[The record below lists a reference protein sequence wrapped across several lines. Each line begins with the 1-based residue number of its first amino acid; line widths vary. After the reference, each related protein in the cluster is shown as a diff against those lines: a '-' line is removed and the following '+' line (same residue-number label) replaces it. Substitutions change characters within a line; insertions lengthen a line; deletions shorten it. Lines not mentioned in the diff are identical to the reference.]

1 MKKRI
6 HILWLIAIIPAIT
19 LFFIPSSVMAESRT
33 TDAISMVDYLD
44 TVPPILMKEPFLE
57 LLGQTQEPIPYT
69 FKETVKISGHAC
81 GAVAGAWLITR
92 KALEALY
99 PSTLP
104 VRGQIKVTMPGAEDE
119 WLIGVFGQVIANI
132 TGAAPKTG
140 FPGGELGSA
149 FNRRNLMVYAKEP
162 VGTPPTKMRWV
173 FERTDTG
180 AEVAIQYDLSMIK
193 PPATPERG
201 ELGAKAARGLADAEE
216 MKDWQEY
223 WNARV
228 KFVFDNADTLPG
240 FFTVEKFR

>member
-6 HILWLIAIIPAIT
+6 QMYWLIAIIPAII
-19 LFFIPSSVMAESRT
+19 LLFIPSSVMADRRT
-33 TDAISMVDYLD
+33 DDAITMVDYLD
-44 TVPPILMKEPFLE
+44 TVPPIIMKEPLLG
-57 LLGQTQEPIPYT
+57 LLGQTEQPIPYT

-81 GAVAGAWLITR
+81 GAVTGAWLITR

-104 VRGQIKVTMPGAEDE
+104 VRGQIKVIMPGAEDE

-140 FPGGELGSA
+140 FPGGALGPA

-162 VGTPPTKMRWV
+162 VGTPPTKMRWI

-180 AEVAIQYDLSMIK
+180 AKVAIRYDLSMIQ
-193 PPATPERG
+193 PSATPASKEV
-201 ELGAKAARGLADAEE
+201 EAKVARGLADAQEL
-216 MKDWQEY
+216 KNWQAN
-223 WNARV
+223 WNAGV
-228 KFVFDNADTLPG
+228 KFLFDNADTLPG
-240 FFTVEKFR
+240 LFTVEKLR

>member
-1 MKKRI
+1 MEKRI
-6 HILWLIAIIPAIT
+6 HIYWLIVIIPAIT
-19 LFFIPSSVMAESRT
+19 LFFIPSPVMVESRT
-33 TDAISMVDYLD
+33 ADAISMVDYID
-44 TVPPILMKEPFLE
+44 TVPPIIMKEPLLE
-57 LLGQTQEPIPYT
+57 LLGQTEQPIPYT

-81 GAVAGAWLITR
+81 GAVSGAWIITR

-140 FPGGELGSA
+140 FPGAELGSA
-149 FNRRNLMVYAKEP
+149 FNRRNLMVYAKGS
-162 VGTPPTKMRWV
+162 VGTPPTKMLWI
-173 FERTDTG
+173 FERTDTK
-180 AEVAIQYDLSMIK
+180 AKVAIRYNLSMIQ
-193 PPATPERG
+193 PPATPKYK
-201 ELGAKAARGLADAEE
+201 ELGAKAARGLADAQEL
-216 MKDWQEY
+216 KNWQAY

-240 FFTVEKFR
+240 FFTIEKLR

>member
-1 MKKRI
+1 MKKKMHMYCI
-6 HILWLIAIIPAIT
+6 VAIIPAIT
-19 LFFIPSSVMAESRT
+19 LFFISCPVMAEVRT
-33 TDAISMVDYLD
+33 ADAISMVDYID
-44 TVPPILMKEPFLE
+44 TVPPIIMKEPLLE
-57 LLGQTQEPIPYT
+57 LLGQTGQPIPYT

-81 GAVAGAWLITR
+81 GAVAGAWIITR

-149 FNRRNLMVYAKEP
+149 FNRRNLMMYTDEP
-162 VGTPPTKMRWV
+162 KGTPPTKMLWI

-180 AEVAIQYDLSMIK
+180 AKVTIRYDLSMIK

-201 ELGAKAARGLADAEE
+201 ELGARAARSLADAEE

-228 KFVFDNADTLPG
+228 KFLFDNADTLPG
-240 FFTVEKFR
+240 FFTVKKLR